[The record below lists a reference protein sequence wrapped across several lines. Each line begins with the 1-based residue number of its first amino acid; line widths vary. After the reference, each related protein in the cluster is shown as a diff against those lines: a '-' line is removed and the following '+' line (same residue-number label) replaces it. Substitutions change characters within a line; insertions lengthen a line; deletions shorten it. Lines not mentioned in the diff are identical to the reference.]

1 MSEVTKVFRPT
12 GQWGLKQKDRS
23 MAVLVG
29 MGRCREMGIV
39 VFQYVL
45 LFRQSMR
52 PIPARITRNS
62 NSLKVLCG
70 LAHEGYLPASPTNL
84 LWQ

>member
-1 MSEVTKVFRPT
+1 MSEVTKVFRPI
-12 GQWGLKQKDRS
+12 GQWVLKQKDRS
-23 MAVLVG
+23 MAVLVR

-70 LAHEGYLPASPTNL
+70 LAHEGHLTAPLTNL
-84 LWQ
+84 L